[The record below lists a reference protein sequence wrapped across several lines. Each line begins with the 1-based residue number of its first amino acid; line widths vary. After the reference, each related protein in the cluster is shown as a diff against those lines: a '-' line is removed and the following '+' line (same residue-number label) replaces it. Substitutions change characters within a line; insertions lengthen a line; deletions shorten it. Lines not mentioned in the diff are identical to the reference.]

1 MRIRPLLA
9 IVTVIA
15 LSGLLPAVALA
26 QVSAANVGAG
36 QDNSTTSVKAKGEDK
51 KEIASMKAVR
61 LGEYLSRHVAV
72 LKGIIARLESRIT
85 KIETR
90 GLSAE
95 GQKKLES
102 AKKNI
107 AEAKT
112 KIDSVGTAVATVIS
126 DVEKALS
133 GDDIKAGLA
142 EARAKIKNPRTLL
155 ADAIAKIKDARKDI
169 GDALGTVTTARSA
182 TTTQTATSS
191 TN

>member
-15 LSGLLPAVALA
+15 LSGLLPAAALA
-26 QVSAANVGAG
+26 QNSAANVGAG
-36 QDNSTTSVKAKGEDK
+36 QDNSTTSVKAKGENK
-51 KEIASMKAVR
+51 KEIASIKAVR

-72 LKGIIARLESRIT
+72 LRGIIARLESRIT

-112 KIDSVGTAVATVIS
+112 KLDSVGAAVTTVIS
-126 DVEKALS
+126 DVEKALG

-142 EARAKIKNPRTLL
+142 EAKAKVKNPRTLL
-155 ADAIAKIKDARKDI
+155 ADAIAKIKAARKDI
-169 GDALGTVTTARSA
+169 GDALGTVTSGGSA
-182 TTTQTATSS
+182 TSTQTATSS
-191 TN
+191 AN

>member
-9 IVTVIA
+9 IATVIA
-15 LSGLLPAVALA
+15 LSGLLPVAALA
-26 QVSAANVGAG
+26 QNVGAG
-36 QDNSTTSVKAKGEDK
+36 QDNATTSVGKKVENK
-51 KEIASMKAVR
+51 KEIANMKALR

-72 LKGIIARLESRIT
+72 LKGIITRLESRIV

-112 KIDSVGTAVATVIS
+112 KLDSVGTAVTTVIS
-126 DVEKALS
+126 DVEKALGS
-133 GDDIKAGLA
+133 DDIKTGLA
-142 EARAKIKNPRTLL
+142 EAKAKIKNPRTLL
-155 ADAIAKIKDARKDI
+155 SDAIVKIKAARKDI
-169 GDALGTVTTARSA
+169 GDALGTVTTAGSA

-191 TN
+191 AN